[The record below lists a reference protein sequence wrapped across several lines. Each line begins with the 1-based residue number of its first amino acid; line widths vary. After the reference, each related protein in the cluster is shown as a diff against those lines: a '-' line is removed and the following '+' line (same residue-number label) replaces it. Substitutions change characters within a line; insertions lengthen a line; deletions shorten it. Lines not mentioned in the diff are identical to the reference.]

1 MTGSAGLTALPLSKA
16 QPGEVLYMSSIGL
29 MSMPPGFKYRDV
41 FLKGPPKHEK
51 YDSFLIRHPRMDVGK
66 RAKIFAPFDAL
77 RGFDFVIMC
86 KNELY
91 EDKAELG
98 PEDEAELS
106 RRLEILHNLTWN
118 SRMARANRVQVSVT
132 YYEPCS
138 DENHEDYLRKGQ
150 YKTITGTCMNV
161 DAEVTKTILV
171 DTSRIPIADI
181 RRIEG
186 QEGLFERGRAGSDAF
201 GPEYEE
207 GVWNNDYEL

>member
-77 RGFDFVIMC
+77 RGFDFAIMC

-132 YYEPCS
+132 YYEACG

-171 DTSRIPIADI
+171 DSSRIAIADI

-186 QEGLFERGRAGSDAF
+186 PEGLFERDRAGDEPS
-201 GPEYEE
+201 GPKYEE